1 MNNSELKMHFSVN
14 GRRASHLIQR
24 WVQDSPSFRT
34 GWSGAQTKFRE
45 KRQMEVPPH
54 TWGGGSCAL
63 QDKVTGGM
71 ARARLSDLGLLG
83 PVPSLTLAL
92 LRDSHGL
99 PQSATASI

>member
-1 MNNSELKMHFSVN
+1 MHFSVN
-14 GRRASHLIQR
+14 GHRASHLIQR
-24 WVQDSPSFRT
+24 WVQVSPSFRT
-34 GWSGAQTKFRE
+34 GWSGAQTKFQE

-54 TWGGGSCAL
+54 TGGGGSTCVL

-71 ARARLSDLGLLG
+71 ARAQLSDLGLLG

-99 PQSATASI
+99 PQSTTASI